1 MKIDHGQIS
10 MASAHRRESYTETK
24 ESLRYFERSPDG
36 ERNVEYQRQ
45 SRSSGVEIGM
55 QAVLGDVEAGRLP
68 QFPGQS
74 GRGLGLG
81 LQIANPPGQ
90 EQFNNQSPV
99 VDEVDV
105 VDEGGDF
112 PDSIEELK
120 LSVFVHMMEQMF
132 GAKFQLLDK
141 DEMLRIDEN
150 AQEMNEIAD
159 KMESVVSQGHP
170 EREQP
175 QHGWRM
181 EYHASQS
188 YHEEEYTT
196 FSAQGKVV
204 TGDGREIDLNLELG
218 LSRAFQSETVISAVA
233 GTLKDPLV
241 INFDAPSVGLD
252 DNQTFRF
259 DIDADGTV
267 EDLAQLTSGSG
278 FLALDRN
285 GDGIINDGTEL
296 FGAQSG
302 NGFADLRELDED
314 GDGFID
320 EDDSVFSQLRIWTPG
335 EDGSGEL
342 YALLDKDVGAIYLGN
357 TDTKFQLN
365 RASDNENLGVLRS
378 SGVFLKES
386 GGVGTVQQIDLKV

>member
-36 ERNVEYQRQ
+36 ERTVEYQRQ
-45 SRSSGVEIGM
+45 SRSSEVEIGM
-55 QAVLGDVEAGRLP
+55 HAVLGDVEAGRLP
-68 QFPGQS
+68 QFPGQN

-81 LQIANPPGQ
+81 LQIADPPGQ

-99 VDEVDV
+99 VDEVDG
-105 VDEGGDF
+105 VDGDGDF

-120 LSVFVHMMEQMF
+120 LSAFVRMMEQMF
-132 GAKFQLLDK
+132 GAKFELLDK
-141 DEMLRIDEN
+141 DEMLRIDKN
-150 AQEMNEIAD
+150 AQEMSEIAD
-159 KMESVVSQGHP
+159 KMENVVSQGHP

-204 TGDGREIDLNLELG
+204 TGDGREIDLSLELG
-218 LSRAFQSETVISAVA
+218 LSRAFQSETVINAVA

-241 INFDAPSVGLD
+241 INFDAPSVGLK

-285 GDGIINDGTEL
+285 GDGVINDGTEL

-357 TDTKFQLN
+357 ADTKFQLN
-365 RASDNENLGVLRS
+365 RAADNENLGVLRS